1 LVEHDAA
8 WNHAAAD
15 PHEGKRRRLVD
26 RAEEGAMKR
35 VLIASLVVFWLIVS
49 ATAGATALAPQPL
62 AAHQEPRG
70 IGNLVV
76 PGDAVHVVY
85 TLDTKGV
92 AAPTGSLYVRTDT
105 MSQFEQL
112 TLKATRSQLQAGLP
126 ARLLQGHRLFY
137 YAVIRDP
144 KSGRSV
150 TVPHGGA
157 HAPTSA
163 WILSSV
169 RLVNLGVHRFGHDR
183 SPDAT
188 VARVAATDVAWQ
200 SEGDPFGPQ
209 TFLVDRDGTI
219 YLDDGL
225 NDRLLVFRKGAPDTV
240 ARTIPLPSGSAD
252 SDVALGPN
260 GSIYVKGGIGHGVDF
275 RNVVY
280 RVSATG
286 TVLWRS
292 LLPGDVRNSGS
303 FLIGANSPLRT
314 GPDGTLY
321 CLVGMPGRPGGQFG
335 WMPVATPG
343 GRPLT
348 IAEQLRRTS
357 WPGQPVARGLRLVT
371 EVYSARANAA
381 PREAR
386 VALVD
391 RAGRVVRAWRI
402 VSRTDINFGY
412 ATPEVVNGD
421 PIVALD
427 VTAGM
432 DAKFKWEY
440 LVLRLGPNGVRT
452 QLSLRRTVF
461 GDNILAD
468 VRIGPDGSVY
478 QLGSSPAS
486 GVAISRYAR

>member
-1 LVEHDAA
+1 MKGIVLTSLLVL
-8 WNHAAAD
+8 
-15 PHEGKRRRLVD
+15 GIISST
-26 RAEEGAMKR
+26 G
-35 VLIASLVVFWLIVS
+35 
-49 ATAGATALAPQPL
+49 AGAAYLAPQPL

-85 TLDTKGV
+85 TLDTKGI
-92 AAPTGSLYVRTDT
+92 ASPTGLLYVRTDA

-112 TLKATRSQLQAGLP
+112 TLKTTRTQLQAGLP

-150 TVPHGGA
+150 TVPAGGSR
-157 HAPTSA
+157 APTSA
-163 WILSSV
+163 WILSGV
-169 RLVNLGVHRFGHDR
+169 QPVNLGAHRFGHVR
-183 SPDAT
+183 APDAV
-188 VARVAATDVAWQ
+188 VARVGGTEVAWQ
-200 SEGDPFGPQ
+200 GEGDPFGPQ
-209 TFLVDRDGTI
+209 TFLVGRDGTI

-225 NDRLLVFRKGAPDTV
+225 NNRLLVFRKGAPETV
-240 ARTIPLPSGSAD
+240 ARTIALPSGSAD

-260 GSIYVKGGIGHGVDF
+260 GSIYVKGGIGHGADF

-280 RVSATG
+280 RVSANG
-286 TVLWRS
+286 AVLWRA
-292 LLPGDVRNSGS
+292 LLAGDVRNSGS
-303 FLIGANSPLRT
+303 FVIGANSPLRT

-321 CLVGMPGRPGGQFG
+321 CLVGMPGRPGGQLG

-343 GRPLT
+343 GRPFT
-348 IAEQLRRTS
+348 IAQQLRRTS

-371 EVYSARANAA
+371 EVYTARASAA

-386 VALVD
+386 VALID

-421 PIVALD
+421 PMVVLD
-427 VTAGM
+427 ATAGM
-432 DAKFKWEY
+432 DATFKWEY
-440 LVLRLGPNGVRT
+440 LVLRLGAKGVRT
-452 QLSLRRTVF
+452 QFSVRRTVF

-478 QLGSSPAS
+478 QLGSSPTS
-486 GVAISRYAR
+486 GVVISRYAR